1 MSENVGYIVNLS
13 ERYNAGNYLYYF
25 FPSVASGKV
34 LHFKSLAE
42 HQLPTSV
49 ENQEREIK
57 QRIWKLKNHWHLYR
71 LNPKHN
77 VSEIKIN
84 IILDYGKWQFIKKDD
99 YSRIPFA
106 KLTYIKHLFEQ
117 HFSAKE
123 LRRMCFQYFF
133 IYKKDSDIENSI
145 QEIDTNNGFLKN
157 NSDVISWFSE
167 SDFEMF
173 INKTYPHLQSQV
185 KENTITEETENELI
199 ADIDELLHSLQ
210 QKISTDDVFYAS
222 FKEYLLNKLKTNKNL
237 TNKGYKKRIC
247 TNFIRKHFSSESFLR
262 KGKDILFRIKI
273 DDNTVRSKINSY
285 EQLSALLV
293 ETISVYQKNDPVS
306 FWSTKADNQSFNLKK
321 ITFDENQTNQLFS
334 LYKTLS
340 ENINDEGNIK
350 EVEKMQVKQYKFN
363 EHLNPETFYKIDQK
377 EINNF
382 ISVNNLRKDISFF
395 YSKEKYQKIRKK
407 LHQNSFTSIEQIIKK
422 QSFEVS
428 KKIDLEGDYGLS
440 DSKYKLSYKEITATL
455 NELKQQE
462 REAKLISTVNEDTFK
477 KEKEAYQKEIVKLQE
492 RFLHKLRLLPKLQ
505 ELIKFS
511 ALFLVLSL
519 LFTFPLY
526 SFSYPIEAVIFTIL
540 MALTMFVTA
549 IISAIYLKNKVFK
562 EFKTIKHKNIGLINS
577 FDTYVKGLATLAK
590 NVRESTL
597 RRKNINELE
606 KVKRE
611 FDDAEKKQG
620 LYKTFYEDLVEQLE
634 KNGYDKL
641 QSKKI
646 NNRPEYNCSPYYDYR
661 VRGYKDVF
669 DLTIKQNNS
678 EKKYTQK
685 DELKSTL
692 NNIRTIE
699 FE

>member
-1 MSENVGYIVNLS
+1 MNENVGYIVNLS
-13 ERYNAGNYLYYF
+13 ARFNAGNYLYYF
-25 FPSVASGKV
+25 FPSVASEKV
-34 LHFKSLAE
+34 LHFKALAE

-77 VSEIKIN
+77 ASEIKIN
-84 IILDYGKWQFIKKDD
+84 IILDYGKWQFLKKEDD
-99 YSRIPFA
+99 SRIPFA

-123 LRRMCFQYFF
+123 LKRMCFQYFF

-157 NSDVISWFSE
+157 NSDVVSWFSE
-167 SDFEMF
+167 TDFEEF
-173 INKTYPHLQSQV
+173 TNKTYPQLQNQV
-185 KENTITEETENELI
+185 KDNIITDAVKTNLI
-199 ADIDELLHSLQ
+199 ADIDKLITTLQ
-210 QKISTDDVFYAS
+210 QKVSIDTVFYTS
-222 FKEYLLNKLKTNKNL
+222 FKEHLLNELKTNEQL
-237 TNKGYKKRIC
+237 TDKVHKKRIC
-247 TNFIRKHFSSESFLR
+247 TNFIRTHFSSESFLR

-293 ETISVYQKNDPVS
+293 ETITVYQQNDPVS
-306 FWSTKADNQSFNLKK
+306 FWSSKADNQSFNFKK
-321 ITFDENQTNQLFS
+321 ITFDQNQTNELFS

-340 ENINDEGNIK
+340 ENVNDEGNIK
-350 EVEKMQVKQYKFN
+350 EIDKKQVKQSKFN
-363 EHLNPETFYKIDQK
+363 DQLNPETFYKIDQK
-377 EINNF
+377 ELNNF
-382 ISVNNLRKDISFF
+382 ISVNNLTKDISFF
-395 YSKEKYQKIRKK
+395 YSKEKYKKVREK
-407 LHQNSFTSIEQIIKK
+407 LHQNSFTPIEQIIKK

-440 DSKYKLSYKEITATL
+440 DSKYELSYKEITVTL

-477 KEKEAYQKEIVKLQE
+477 KEKETYQKEIIKLQE

-526 SFSYPIEAVIFTIL
+526 SFAYPKEALFFMLLIAF
-540 MALTMFVTA
+540 TMFVVATV
-549 IISAIYLKNKVFK
+549 SAIYLKNKVLK
-562 EFKTIKHKNIGLINS
+562 EFKIIKHKNIGLANS
-577 FDTYVKGLATLAK
+577 FNTYVKGLATLAK

-597 RRKNINELE
+597 RRRNINELE
-606 KVKRE
+606 KIRKE

-646 NNRPEYNCSPYYDYR
+646 NKRPEYNCSPYYDYR
-661 VRGYKDVF
+661 VRGYKNVF
-669 DLTIKQNNS
+669 SLTIKQSNS
-678 EKKYTQK
+678 EKKYTQE
-685 DELKSTL
+685 DGLKSTL